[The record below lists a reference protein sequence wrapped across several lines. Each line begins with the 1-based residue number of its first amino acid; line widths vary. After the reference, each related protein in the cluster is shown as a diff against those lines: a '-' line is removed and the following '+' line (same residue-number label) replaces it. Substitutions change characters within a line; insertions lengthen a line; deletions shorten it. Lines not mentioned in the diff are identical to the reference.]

1 MKSVF
6 KWFLRVVLALVILVV
21 ILLVTGFCLVN
32 SNSVQNELVRRA
44 KTMLQDKLQ
53 TRVDIDSVSINLVTL
68 NAELYGL
75 YVEDRQQ
82 RPMLRA
88 NLLKVKAD
96 LMPLIIDGVVRIEEA
111 RLKGIHAEI
120 HHIRHD
126 SIDSVPNYK
135 FILDAFKRDHNP
147 DQKAVRKELKKKKQK
162 IALSMSRLTAEDIDV
177 QFNQYR
183 FSLGALAFKEGK
195 NNKLGVNIE
204 RVSAHWDRTN
214 KKGWQVSHAAT
225 IANIALRSEREG
237 EVLAD
242 IRGVHFRNDNHHPRK
257 NAGKPKRGFFDAEHV
272 NAYAD
277 MKLNVDFT
285 KPDSIFGRLAE
296 CTVRDTIMGVDVRD
310 LHTNF
315 YLNKEGLHL
324 RDFFVQQINT
334 TLRFDKGLI
343 QLPSKKLGRPFR
355 FRTSFI
361 HGRAILKDISRPF
374 APVLKDFSEPLLLSV
389 RFSGD
394 ATTLRF
400 DNVRVNT
407 ADKQLQVAAR
417 GTISGLKN
425 KTQLRVHFDI
435 ERMEAKGGSKERII
449 KQFPVKRLM
458 MKQLHALGT
467 LHYAGSFNVLYK
479 KEEFQGRLSTAA
491 GALNF
496 YFALDEN
503 NKYLSGRASTDSLEI
518 GRVMDMKDI
527 GPVAASAT
535 FKIDISK
542 PRTAVMRK
550 RLGGKLPIGEVHA
563 HVSRASYKFVRT
575 RDLTVN
581 IVSNGAV
588 AEGNLDAP
596 GKWMDLSCTFS
607 FTNTN
612 EMQKT
617 KIKPK
622 MKLHLFGKSDLTDE
636 EKAQLKAEKETRKAQ
651 KRADKEARKAQKR
664 EDRAALDAEKQLR
677 KAEKQQQKAA
687 EKAAKA
693 EAKAAKDAA
702 KAAEKQ
708 AKAEAKAQ
716 RKAEKAAAKAAKKAA
731 KAQSDD

>member
-82 RPMLRA
+82 RPLLRA

-96 LMPLIIDGVVRIEEA
+96 LWPLVIDRVVRIEEA

-237 EVLAD
+237 EVFAD

-277 MKLNVDFT
+277 MKLNVD
-285 KPDSIFGRLAE
+285 
-296 CTVRDTIMGVDVRD
+296 
-310 LHTNF
+310 
-315 YLNKEGLHL
+315 
-324 RDFFVQQINT
+324 
-334 TLRFDKGLI
+334 
-343 QLPSKKLGRPFR
+343 
-355 FRTSFI
+355 
-361 HGRAILKDISRPF
+361 
-374 APVLKDFSEPLLLSV
+374 
-389 RFSGD
+389 
-394 ATTLRF
+394 
-400 DNVRVNT
+400 
-407 ADKQLQVAAR
+407 
-417 GTISGLKN
+417 
-425 KTQLRVHFDI
+425 
-435 ERMEAKGGSKERII
+435 
-449 KQFPVKRLM
+449 
-458 MKQLHALGT
+458 
-467 LHYAGSFNVLYK
+467 
-479 KEEFQGRLSTAA
+479 
-491 GALNF
+491 
-496 YFALDEN
+496 
-503 NKYLSGRASTDSLEI
+503 
-518 GRVMDMKDI
+518 
-527 GPVAASAT
+527 
-535 FKIDISK
+535 
-542 PRTAVMRK
+542 
-550 RLGGKLPIGEVHA
+550 
-563 HVSRASYKFVRT
+563 
-575 RDLTVN
+575 
-581 IVSNGAV
+581 
-588 AEGNLDAP
+588 
-596 GKWMDLSCTFS
+596 
-607 FTNTN
+607 
-612 EMQKT
+612 
-617 KIKPK
+617 
-622 MKLHLFGKSDLTDE
+622 
-636 EKAQLKAEKETRKAQ
+636 
-651 KRADKEARKAQKR
+651 
-664 EDRAALDAEKQLR
+664 
-677 KAEKQQQKAA
+677 
-687 EKAAKA
+687 
-693 EAKAAKDAA
+693 
-702 KAAEKQ
+702 
-708 AKAEAKAQ
+708 
-716 RKAEKAAAKAAKKAA
+716 
-731 KAQSDD
+731 

>member
-6 KWFLRVVLALVILVV
+6 KWLLRAVIALIVLVV

-32 SNSVQNELVRRA
+32 SSSVQNELVRRA

-82 RPMLRA
+82 RPLLRA
-88 NLLKVKAD
+88 
-96 LMPLIIDGVVRIEEA
+96 EA

-177 QFNQYR
+177 KFNQYR

-237 EVLAD
+237 EVFAD
-242 IRGVHFRNDNHHPRK
+242 IRGVHFRNNNHHPRK

-277 MKLNVDFT
+277 MKLNVDYT

-310 LHTNF
+310 LHTDFF
-315 YLNKEGLHL
+315 YNKDGLHL

-334 TLRFDKGLI
+334 TLRFDKALL
-343 QLPSKKLGRPFR
+343 QLPNKKQGRPFT

-374 APVLKDFSEPLLLSV
+374 APVLKDFAEPLLLSV

-417 GTISGLKN
+417 GTITGLKD
-425 KTQLRVHFDI
+425 KKQLRVHFDI

-612 EMQKT
+612 EMQKM

-636 EKAQLKAEKETRKAQ
+636 EKAQLKAEKEARKAQ

-716 RKAEKAAAKAAKKAA
+716 RKAEKAAAKAAAKAA
-731 KAQSDD
+731 KEQSND